1 MARLLFAAVASSV
14 WLGLILLA
22 IVAIGEQPTIGEAA
36 QEQMAV
42 GIDAAP
48 LGNSATSL
56 GSIDPCMSVT
66 SGQTFDVDLF
76 IRGVRDFSGW
86 QAMLIYDGSIVNV
99 VSRET
104 GLLLAA
110 NDGSNLVDLSPDP
123 LPDADGVFTL
133 AVADLGESPGED
145 GPGILARLTL
155 QAVGPGATAL
165 DLTDTLLADSAG
177 EPIGDTN
184 GDQLFD
190 GPISGAQIWVD
201 QPCPSE
207 PLPTLTPPAPVTTR
221 PPATPLTP
229 GASPTAAETLTPGP
243 PTAGQPVPGA
253 LPTDGEEDDG
263 FPWPIASG
271 AAVGAALVAVLLG
284 LASWR
289 LLRRTG

>member
-1 MARLLFAAVASSV
+1 MARLLFTALASSL
-14 WLGLILLA
+14 WFGLILLA
-22 IVAIGEQPTIGEAA
+22 IVAIGEQSTVGEAA

-42 GIDAAP
+42 GIDADPA
-48 LGNSATSL
+48 GNSAMSL

-76 IRGVRDFSGW
+76 LSDVTDLSGW
-86 QAMLIYDGSIVNV
+86 QAMLIYDGSIVNI
-99 VSRET
+99 VSKET
-104 GLLLAA
+104 ELLLAA

-123 LPDADGVFTL
+123 LPDGDGVYTF

-145 GPGILARLTL
+145 GSGILARLTL

-165 DLTDTLLADSAG
+165 DLTETLLADSAG
-177 EPIGDTN
+177 QPIGDTN

-201 QPCPSE
+201 QPCPSG
-207 PLPTLTPPAPVTTR
+207 PLPTLTPPA
-221 PPATPLTP
+221 ATPLAP
-229 GASPTAAETLTPGP
+229 EASPTAAETLTPGP
-243 PTAGQPVPGA
+243 EG
-253 LPTDGEEDDG
+253 LPADSEEDDG

-284 LASWR
+284 FACWR

>member
-1 MARLLFAAVASSV
+1 MARLLFTALASS
-14 WLGLILLA
+14 LSFGLILLA
-22 IVAIGEQPTIGEAA
+22 IVAIGEQSTIGEAA
-36 QEQMAV
+36 QGQMAV
-42 GIDAAP
+42 GIDADPA
-48 LGNSATSL
+48 GNSATSL

-76 IRGVRDFSGW
+76 LSDVTDLSGW
-86 QAMLIYDGSIVNV
+86 QAMLIYDGSIVNIV
-99 VSRET
+99 NTET
-104 GLLLAA
+104 ELLLAA

-123 LPDADGVFTL
+123 LPDGDGVYTV

-145 GPGILARLTL
+145 GSGILARLTL

-165 DLTDTLLADSAG
+165 DLTGTLLADSAG
-177 EPIGDTN
+177 QPIGDTN

-201 QPCPSE
+201 QPCPSG
-207 PLPTLTPPAPVTTR
+207 PLPTLTPPAV
-221 PPATPLTP
+221 TPLAP

-243 PTAGQPVPGA
+243 EA

-263 FPWPIASG
+263 FPWLIAFG
-271 AAVGAALVAVLLG
+271 AAVGAALVVVLLG
-284 LASWR
+284 FACWR